1 MRNYFLIFVLISALA
16 LPVLLAACGARL
28 NDNTNSANVN
38 VSPTSSVSQYAD
50 AKTAFDEGSKFFEA
64 GKEAL
69 AVEAL
74 KQAIAFD
81 PEMAEAHFKL
91 GMAYAILEK
100 EKDAEKEFES
110 AVDGYKKILKQDPK
124 NAQAQFDLGRSYNK
138 LNKDDEA
145 EDALRAAVKINPD
158 DGSFN
163 REMAAILIK
172 LAKYSEAIPFLKKAL
187 EIDADDARAE
197 ELMEKAQDG
206 KNRIESGIPA
216 GSNSN
221 RSNSA
226 VRKNENSNTNGAL
239 DSNKA
244 ANTAPPPANK
254 KPEVKPTPAKVME
267 PVKPAAKAP
276 VKNLR

>member
-1 MRNYFLIFVLISALA
+1 MRNYFLIFFLISALA
-16 LPVLLAACGARL
+16 LPVLLTACGARS
-28 NDNTNSANVN
+28 NDSANSANGN
-38 VSPTSSVSQYAD
+38 VSPTPSVPQYTD

-145 EDALRAAVKINPD
+145 EDALRAAVKMNPD

-187 EIDADDARAE
+187 EIDPEDARAE

-216 GSNSN
+216 GSNTN

-226 VRKNENSNTNGAL
+226 VRKNENSANGAS

-244 ANTAPPPANK
+244 ANTEAPPANK
-254 KPEVKPTPAKVME
+254 KPEAKPTPAKVME
-267 PVKPAAKAP
+267 PVKPAAKPP
-276 VKNLR
+276 VKKP